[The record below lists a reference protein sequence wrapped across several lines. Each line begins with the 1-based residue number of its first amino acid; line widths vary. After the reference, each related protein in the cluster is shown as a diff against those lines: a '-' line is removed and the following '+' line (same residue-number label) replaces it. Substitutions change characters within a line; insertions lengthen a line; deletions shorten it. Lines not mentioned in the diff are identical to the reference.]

1 MGKIDVRRASWWRD
15 GWLWSVGLV
24 GGGLLLLTWNLGFF
38 VAYEPWPQ
46 YFFAVALAGAGISFF
61 VGYVRSSDQWW
72 RLIPGWTMA
81 ALALMLLLSML
92 PTPPVRLIAALL
104 FWGMALAF
112 AQIYWRQRVDQW
124 WAIIPGGFM
133 LVLGAMIALSG
144 FITNIELLG
153 ALLFIGM
160 GGVFY
165 LLYAL
170 NTHARQWWALI
181 PASVLFFFGIFIAV
195 AQRTAEGEL
204 DGSLV
209 RWWPL
214 CLILGGLLVGWRTY
228 RTPTALPSEAKL
240 ARFTGRLRNAQ
251 KTPVAS
257 PTSDTVAAADDRA

>member
-1 MGKIDVRRASWWRD
+1 MNVRHGSWRRD
-15 GWLWSVGLV
+15 GWLWTAGLV
-24 GGGLLLLTWNLGFF
+24 GGGLVLLAWNLGFF

-46 YFFAVALAGAGISFF
+46 YFFAVVLAGAGVSFF
-61 VGYVRSSDQWW
+61 VGYVRTPSQWW

-112 AQIYWRQRVDQW
+112 AQIYWLQRVDQW
-124 WAIIPGGFM
+124 WAIIPGGLMF
-133 LVLGAMIALSG
+133 VLGATIALSG
-144 FITNIELLG
+144 IIADIELLG

-181 PASVLFFFGIFIAV
+181 PASVLFLFGIFVAV
-195 AQRTAEGEL
+195 AQRTADGEL
-204 DGSLV
+204 AGGIV
-209 RWWPL
+209 QWWPL
-214 CLILGGLLVGWRTY
+214 FVILAGLLVGWWTY
-228 RTPTALPSEAKL
+228 RTAAPPVNTPQP
-240 ARFTGRLRNAQ
+240 ARFAGLLRKEQ
-251 KTPVAS
+251 KVSVSTA
-257 PTSDTVAAADDRA
+257 TSDILPAADNRE